1 MKRNLETKQEK
12 AWTSKVACLSFNFA
26 KKKDSVTADL
36 ARFLKSLVSEVSW
49 IIIRMFTKL
58 TVIYVWKLFMGIYK
72 RLFYGYFVTYMIV
85 FQ

>member
-12 AWTSKVACLSFNFA
+12 AWTSKAACLSFNFA

-58 TVIYVWKLFMGIYK
+58 TAIYVWKLFMGIYK
-72 RLFYGYFVTYMIV
+72 RLFYDYFVTYMIV